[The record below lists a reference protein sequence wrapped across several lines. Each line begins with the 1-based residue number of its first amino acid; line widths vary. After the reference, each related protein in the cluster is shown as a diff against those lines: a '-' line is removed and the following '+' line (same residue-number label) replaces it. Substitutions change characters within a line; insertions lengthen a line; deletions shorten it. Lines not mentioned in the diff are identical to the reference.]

1 MQHRRCVNM
10 MELQEARPLIRD
22 SDLTLQPRSAPRYKV
37 WLPLATQQ
45 LRLRNLIQVIG
56 YNLKIENS
64 STDGKEWFYYT
75 LHRTNMSSPLYT
87 SEPIDNTCPKWAGLD
102 VPVLHATG
110 HSAASDIVLR
120 LWRKTDMQG
129 TNTDVTILACG
140 LSLTGLV
147 YLGTKLPSNLDSC
160 MKDNSLIFHLQGGYF
175 TPPCCCL
182 NPPELKRYIA
192 ISVQAADVRDSYTVN
207 KLCSL
212 RSKMQA
218 LKQQSEAARAL
229 RDRIALGY
237 ESQNQ
242 VVYPQSTL
250 NRLLQPKQANRK
262 KRAESLR
269 IRKELEV
276 ARFRTKLLDQERI
289 KKVGE
294 IRTLNQVHTS
304 IAEENQDHGSDLMEK
319 YRELN
324 RDIERLREWRQS
336 QTETR
341 EAYAYTT
348 TRLAHRRMQLISE
361 LGLIY
366 PISRLEDDRYMINNV
381 HLPDSEELDSCK
393 DTQVAVALG
402 SVAHTTQ
409 MIANFLNIP
418 TRYPIIH
425 CASRSK
431 VIDHIT
437 ENIPDKD
444 RQFPLFARGKDKLQF
459 HYAVY
464 LLNKNIAQ
472 LRWYCGLPTVDL
484 RATLPNLASL
494 ISIKPNQPLDGSKRT
509 FSGSSLDTDHSSMG
523 KYKSLAPPQ
532 PLSTHLPVQ
541 KVVFEKCH
549 KQSRSIG
556 RSKSTRCSLGASL
569 DQGLDNQAQPSTLGN
584 NTKRICKSEDE
595 AIDDMPLSLSKNIPT
610 DGSGET
616 AGPLTAKSNDTIIRS
631 QFKQGQGPLLREAVA
646 SVVVPLE
653 SNIEITVP
661 ISVTERKST
670 SGSDPVEN
678 SRHRSSNSVSSCEM
692 ALCIGQLEG
701 DEFKCDLDGDEETF
715 LHIERMGL
723 RDEVD
728 VATSSANGSS
738 TETVERHLEVNKND
752 VTTEREQR
760 SATDGSKPAPA
771 ALDSCF
777 FMDDAM
783 DYASRVREKKQRTG
797 SVCSFPEEYLIT
809 EKIPRRKRYDSESRE
824 EGLETQRFL
833 ENWRNSES
841 TAHCSDEQLQ
851 QDQYNSVPTNESM
864 VSTPPTL
871 FKSSRNCT
879 EPDDSRTSSEYIDSM
894 RRSSENVFARTE
906 ALANK
911 RTSFKVMRPRQ

>member
-1 MQHRRCVNM
+1 M

-22 SDLTLQPRSAPRYKV
+22 SDLTLQPRTAPRYKV

-56 YNLKIENS
+56 YNLKVED
-64 STDGKEWFYYT
+64 STDAKGWFYYT
-75 LHRTNMSSPLYT
+75 LHRTNMSSPLYS
-87 SEPIDNTCPKWAGLD
+87 SEPIDNTCPKWASLD

-120 LWRKTDMQG
+120 LWRKTDVQG
-129 TNTDVTILACG
+129 TSTDVTILACR

-160 MKDNSLIFHLQGGYF
+160 LKDNSLIFHLQGGYF

-182 NPPELKRYIA
+182 NPPELKRYIGM
-192 ISVQAADVRDSYTVN
+192 SVQTVDVRDSYTVN

-250 NRLLQPKQANRK
+250 NRLLQPKQASRK

-294 IRTLNQVHTS
+294 IRTLNQVHAS
-304 IAEENQDHGSDLMEK
+304 IVEENQDHGSELMEK

-336 QTETR
+336 QTEIR

-366 PISRLEDDRYMINNV
+366 PISRLEDDRYTINNV

-444 RQFPLFARGKDKLQF
+444 RQFPLFSRGKDKLQF

-509 FSGSSLDTDHSSMG
+509 FSGSSLDTDHSSTG
-523 KYKSLAPPQ
+523 KYKSQAPPQ
-532 PLSTHLPVQ
+532 PLSTHLPIQ
-541 KVVFEKCH
+541 KVIFEKC

-556 RSKSTRCSLGASL
+556 RSKSSRCSLGASL
-569 DQGLDNQAQPSTLGN
+569 DQGLDNQAQSTTL
-584 NTKRICKSEDE
+584 
-595 AIDDMPLSLSKNIPT
+595 

-616 AGPLTAKSNDTIIRS
+616 IGPFTAKSNDIVNRT
-631 QFKQGQGPLLREAVA
+631 QFEQGQDPLPREAVA
-646 SVVVPLE
+646 PVLVPLE

-661 ISVTERKST
+661 ISVTERNSN
-670 SGSDPVEN
+670 SGLDPVEN

-692 ALCIGQLEG
+692 ALCIGQLDG
-701 DEFKCDLDGDEETF
+701 DESKCDLDGDEETF
-715 LHIERMGL
+715 VHIERMGL

-728 VATSSANGSS
+728 VATSSTNGSS
-738 TETVERHLEVNKND
+738 TEIEERHLEVDKNS
-752 VTTEREQR
+752 VSTERDQR
-760 SATDGSKPAPA
+760 SAKDESKPVPT

-783 DYASRVREKKQRTG
+783 EYASRIREQKQRAG

-809 EKIPRRKRYDSESRE
+809 EKIPRRKRYESESRD

-841 TAHCSDEQLQ
+841 TAHCSDEQLPHH
-851 QDQYNSVPTNESM
+851 QYNSVPTNESL
-864 VSTPPTL
+864 VSMPPTVL
-871 FKSSRNCT
+871 KSSRDNT
-879 EPDDSRTSSEYIDSM
+879 EPDDSRTSSEYINSI